1 MTAKT
6 SVDSV
11 RMDMIAKMPIFIPTN
26 EEQDKIINLLT
37 NVENIFLKN
46 ENQLLLLQEYK
57 KGLLQ
62 QMFI

>member
-1 MTAKT
+1 
-6 SVDSV
+6 
-11 RMDMIAKMPIFIPTN
+11 MDMIAKMPIFIPTN
-26 EEQDKIINLLT
+26 EEQDKILNLLT